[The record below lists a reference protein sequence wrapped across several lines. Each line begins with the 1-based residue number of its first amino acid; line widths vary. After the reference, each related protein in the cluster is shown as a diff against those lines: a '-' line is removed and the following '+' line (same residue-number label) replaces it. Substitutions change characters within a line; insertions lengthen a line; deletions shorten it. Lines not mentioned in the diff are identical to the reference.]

1 MRFSIYILIVAMISC
16 NSFSKEREQ
25 QSKIDS
31 LMNEVRKK
39 DSMTRRANDLY
50 KQDPDTTLMVE
61 ERDSEIKK
69 GDVVKKEIPKKKVL
83 ANPSDREIVEDNSPV
98 EVKNEG
104 EETNAAMDER
114 NAVRKRV
121 IIEKPTFKPLTFGGF
136 KDIKFNFFNNY
147 GYELDEVI
155 LKVHYIRVDGSEIK
169 SETKILKDINANS
182 RLALTA
188 PDYTSAG
195 RELKVT
201 LEAVQCKAINLC
213 FYSMDT
219 AKSDDPYKCH

>member
-1 MRFSIYILIVAMISC
+1 MISC
-16 NSFSKEREQ
+16 NTFSKEREK

-31 LMNEVRKK
+31 LTNEIRKR
-39 DSMTRRANDLY
+39 DSTTRTANDLY
-50 KQDPDTTLMVE
+50 KQDPDTTLVVA

-69 GDVVKKEIPKKKVL
+69 GDVVKREIPRKKVL
-83 ANPSDREIVEDNSPV
+83 ANPSDQEIVQDNSPV
-98 EVKNEG
+98 EIKNE
-104 EETNAAMDER
+104 EQETNAAMEER
-114 NAVRKRV
+114 NAVRKKV
-121 IIEKPTFKPLTFGGF
+121 ITEKPTFKPLTFGGF

-147 GYELDEVI
+147 GYELEEVI

-169 SETKILKDINANS
+169 SETKILKDISANS

-201 LEAVQCKAINLC
+201 LEAVHCKAINLC
-213 FYSMDT
+213 FYSMDA